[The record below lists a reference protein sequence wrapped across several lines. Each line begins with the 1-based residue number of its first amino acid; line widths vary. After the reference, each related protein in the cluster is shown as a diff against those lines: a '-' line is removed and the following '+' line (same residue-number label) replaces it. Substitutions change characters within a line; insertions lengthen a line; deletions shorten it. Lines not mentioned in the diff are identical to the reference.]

1 MGLTQGAAR
10 KAAKRLDPAE
20 PTACE
25 AAAAVYNTEKHGK
38 GGGTMLKIAIC
49 DDDARDRE
57 RIAEDLRVYAAAH
70 QEHGIETTVYSSAF
84 AMLDA
89 FEKSGCPD
97 IALLDICMPGMLGTE
112 LARDILRCSENTDI
126 LFLTTSSD
134 YAVDAFALH
143 AADYIQKPYT
153 QEKLSA
159 SLDRVISLRQERTW
173 LLLPCEGELHRV
185 ALEDVLYIETDGKRR
200 SFSLVSGRKLTAR
213 LTAAQLQDCLAG
225 RRGMIPCGAS
235 YVVNLAHV
243 RCFSGTDLVT
253 DGGEHIPV
261 PRRLRAQIKQA
272 YFDFYLEEAKNG

>member
-1 MGLTQGAAR
+1 
-10 KAAKRLDPAE
+10 
-20 PTACE
+20 
-25 AAAAVYNTEKHGK
+25 
-38 GGGTMLKIAIC
+38 MLKIAIC
-49 DDDARDRE
+49 DDDAGDRE

-70 QEHGIETTVYSSAF
+70 QEHGIEMTVYSSAF

-89 FEKSGCPD
+89 FEKAGCPD
-97 IALLDICMPGMLGTE
+97 IVLLDICMPGMLGTE

-159 SLDRVISLRQERTW
+159 SLDRVIALRQERTW
-173 LLLPCEGELHRV
+173 LLLPCEGELHRI

-200 SFSLVSGRKLTAR
+200 IFSLASGRKLTAR
-213 LTAAQLQDCLAG
+213 LTAAQLQGCLAG

-243 RCFSGTDLVT
+243 RCFSGTDLVM
-253 DGGEHIPV
+253 DGGERIPV

-272 YFDFYLEEAKNG
+272 YFDFYLEEVRNG

>member
-1 MGLTQGAAR
+1 M
-10 KAAKRLDPAE
+10 
-20 PTACE
+20 
-25 AAAAVYNTEKHGK
+25 
-38 GGGTMLKIAIC
+38 MLKIAIC
-49 DDDARDRE
+49 DDDAGDRE

-70 QEHGIETTVYSSAF
+70 QKHGIEMTVYSSAF

-89 FEKSGCPD
+89 FEKAGCPD

-159 SLDRVISLRQERTW
+159 SLDRVIALRQERTW
-173 LLLPCEGELHRV
+173 LLLPCEGELHRI

-200 SFSLVSGRKLTAR
+200 IFSLASGRKLTAR

-235 YVVNLAHV
+235 YVVNLARV
-243 RCFSGTDLVT
+243 RCFSGTDLIM
-253 DGGEHIPV
+253 DGGERIPV

-272 YFDFYLEEAKNG
+272 YFDFYLEEVRNG

>member
-1 MGLTQGAAR
+1 
-10 KAAKRLDPAE
+10 
-20 PTACE
+20 
-25 AAAAVYNTEKHGK
+25 
-38 GGGTMLKIAIC
+38 MLKIAIC
-49 DDDARDRE
+49 DDDAGDRE

-89 FEKSGCPD
+89 FEKTGCPD

-159 SLDRVISLRQERTW
+159 SLDRVIALRQERTW

-185 ALEDVLYIETDGKRR
+185 ALEDVLYIKTDGKRR
-200 SFSLVSGRKLTAR
+200 IFSLASGSFAPLSYALGRYSNTAFAASRQAVSYWSDGAVKADFK
-213 LTAAQLQDCLAG
+213 QLSKSL
-225 RRGMIPCGAS
+225 
-235 YVVNLAHV
+235 
-243 RCFSGTDLVT
+243 
-253 DGGEHIPV
+253 
-261 PRRLRAQIKQA
+261 
-272 YFDFYLEEAKNG
+272 

>member
-1 MGLTQGAAR
+1 
-10 KAAKRLDPAE
+10 
-20 PTACE
+20 
-25 AAAAVYNTEKHGK
+25 
-38 GGGTMLKIAIC
+38 MLKIAIC
-49 DDDARDRE
+49 DDDTGDRE
-57 RIAEDLRVYAAAH
+57 RIAEDLRIYAAAH
-70 QEHGIETTVYSSAF
+70 QEHSIEMTVYSSAF

-89 FEKSGCPD
+89 FEKAGCPD

-159 SLDRVISLRQERTW
+159 SLDRVIALRQERTW
-173 LLLPCEGELHRV
+173 LLLPCEGELHRI

-200 SFSLVSGRKLTAR
+200 IFSLASGRKLTAR

-235 YVVNLAHV
+235 YVVNLARV
-243 RCFSGTDLVT
+243 RCFSGTDLVM
-253 DGGEHIPV
+253 DGGERIPV

-272 YFDFYLEEAKNG
+272 YFDFYLEEVRNG